1 MTRDPCPGD
10 EAAEATAGED
20 DVRDAPAPGR
30 SIPPLEPL
38 PRRGMLRDQVAEQLQ
53 ELIVTGVLA
62 PGERLLETDLA
73 EQLGVSRNPV
83 REALTLI
90 AQRGWVDLRPH
101 HGAVVHAP
109 TPKEVADFFHLR
121 RVLEAEAAR
130 LAAARV
136 TPDDLAALR
145 AVHARGIAALDGGDG
160 AELARLNADF
170 HAVITRAA
178 DNVMLG
184 EVLDRL
190 KDRLEWYFRPVATA
204 RGRDSWDEHAAILA
218 ALELGDAERA
228 AEVVIAHTSA
238 TADRYHQHHGRPE
251 PTAGA
256 PTADGASRA

>member
-1 MTRDPCPGD
+1 VG
-10 EAAEATAGED
+10 EAA
-20 DVRDAPAPGR
+20 VSQR
-30 SIPPLEPL
+30 STTPLEPL
-38 PRRGMLRDQVAEQLQ
+38 PRRAMLRDQVAEQLQ

-62 PGERLLETDLA
+62 PGERLLENELA

-101 HGAVVHAP
+101 HGAVVHVP

-121 RVLEAEAAR
+121 RVLEGEAAR

-136 TPDDLAALR
+136 TPDDLATLR
-145 AVHARGIAALDGGDG
+145 AIHTRGIAAVDGGDG

-170 HAVITRAA
+170 HAVISRAA

-184 EVLDRL
+184 EVLDLL
-190 KDRLEWYFRPVATA
+190 KDRLEWYFRPVAIA

-218 ALELGDAERA
+218 ALESGDADLA
-228 AEVVIAHTSA
+228 AQVVVAHASA
-238 TADRYHQHHGRPE
+238 TADRYHEHHDRPQ
-251 PTAGA
+251 PAAGA
-256 PTADGASRA
+256 PSADGASGQ